1 MAKKAPKTAAAK
13 TPAKKKPAKAVAPK
27 AVASKKTASRAAKP
41 APKKA
46 VEKQLTRAALGP
58 HAYSEAE
65 LKKFKEMILT
75 KRQETLEELDT
86 LKETIMDTTTGEYV
100 SESSNYSLHMEQGT
114 DAMER
119 EKTFL
124 FASRSGKF
132 VNQLDEALMRIE
144 NKSYGVCKACG
155 LLVPKERLDAVP
167 TATTCA
173 EFKNTG
179 IPCER
184 GRAALARQKQSK

>member
-13 TPAKKKPAKAVAPK
+13 TSAKKKPAKAVAPK
-27 AVASKKTASRAAKP
+27 AVAPKKTASRAAKP

-58 HAYSEAE
+58 HAYSETE
-65 LKKFKEMILT
+65 LKKFKEMILI

-144 NKSYGVCKACG
+144 NKSYGVCKSCG

-184 GRAALARQKQSK
+184 GRAALARQKQGK

>member
-13 TPAKKKPAKAVAPK
+13 TSAKKKTAKPAKATAPR
-27 AVASKKTASRAAKP
+27 KTAVHAVKA

-46 VEKQLTRAALGP
+46 AEKQFSRAALGP
-58 HAYSEAE
+58 HAYSETE
-65 LKKFKEMILT
+65 LKKFKEMILA

-144 NKSYGVCKACG
+144 NKSYGVCKTCG

-184 GRAALARQKQSK
+184 GRAALARQKPAK

>member
-1 MAKKAPKTAAAK
+1 
-13 TPAKKKPAKAVAPK
+13 
-27 AVASKKTASRAAKP
+27 
-41 APKKA
+41 
-46 VEKQLTRAALGP
+46 
-58 HAYSEAE
+58 
-65 LKKFKEMILT
+65 
-75 KRQETLEELDT
+75 
-86 LKETIMDTTTGEYV
+86 
-100 SESSNYSLHMEQGT
+100 MEQGT

-144 NKSYGVCKACG
+144 AKNYGVCKTCG
-155 LLVPKERLDAVP
+155 LLVPKERLEAVP

-184 GRAALARQKQSK
+184 GRAALARQKPAK

>member
-13 TPAKKKPAKAVAPK
+13 TPAKKKTAKPAKAI
-27 AVASKKTASRAAKP
+27 AVKKTAVHAVKA

-46 VEKQLTRAALGP
+46 AEKQISRAALGP
-58 HAYSEAE
+58 HAYSETE
-65 LKKFKEMILT
+65 LKKFKEMILA

-144 NKSYGVCKACG
+144 NKSYGVCKTCG
-155 LLVPKERLDAVP
+155 LLVPKERLEAVP

-184 GRAALARQKQSK
+184 GRAALARQKPAK